1 MTNEEIHHD
10 IETIESIIGKANEH
24 KNASNHNSDNNDITI
39 ITNELSSLVHKM
51 ERMLT
56 DSDYRQEINYT
67 GWYEVNVFNVI
78 DELRCY
84 VNDI

>member
-24 KNASNHNSDNNDITI
+24 KNASNNNSDNNDITI